1 MLGGIVLEV
10 QIKKLSENVDSNI
23 CYMPNDIFNLFKLS
37 KEILYKL
44 HLGQS
49 HEYSYITPMV
59 EQDKCMYFSNSV
71 FKKLLL
77 FEGVTLNIWKNGDE
91 IYLGPVVGI
100 FVRSKS
106 TAALRIG
113 KHSFFIQKHAEAGSK
128 TNCLSYFYSIE
139 GINWDE
145 GKIKGYTFV
154 QNLNEW
160 RYDWFPMPDVIYD
173 RGVHFNEYQKPYVK
187 YMREQFRANNVHF
200 INSPRYFNKWKV
212 YECLSKYPDVSIY
225 LPKTIIYRS
234 FSDVLSMLNEYEFI
248 FVKASSGSL
257 GKQVLSIEQIDK
269 KYKLNFNKHG
279 LKEIIFKEI
288 EDVKMFVEKFV
299 KERQFVVQ
307 QGIRLLKYNGRN
319 MDLRVLLIKD
329 RQGKWEAVR
338 HHCRIAQK
346 NYTITN
352 CSLGADWINYEKV
365 YPYLSSPFCKRSIPD
380 KEELVNTTK
389 KILYYYE
396 KEFGSFGELGM
407 DMAVDIYGDIWFIE
421 ANTKP
426 DKLSR
431 PGLYDSKKIPPQAIN
446 IFEYAKFLAS
456 NERKMYTS

>member
-1 MLGGIVLEV
+1 MKIRVKELKAEAEV
-10 QIKKLSENVDSNI
+10 CLMSKKIFDDLSLSTEAKYNI
-23 CYMPNDIFNLFKLS
+23 
-37 KEILYKL
+37 
-44 HLGQS
+44 HVGQLNKS
-49 HEYSYITPMV
+49 SYIRPKDV
-59 EQDKCMYFSNSV
+59 KGSCMYFTMPIFNE
-71 FKKLLL
+71 LLL
-77 FEGVTLNIWKNGDE
+77 YNNANLNIWRKGND
-91 IYLGPVVGI
+91 IYLGPVVGV
-100 FVRSKS
+100 FVNTRHLKS
-106 TAALRIG
+106 IEKLHAPI
-113 KHSFFIQKHAEAGSK
+113 SSQKNMQANEEG
-128 TNCLSYFYSIE
+128 NCLLYYFSIE
-139 GINWDE
+139 DVNWVE
-145 GKIKGYTFV
+145 NKIKGFTFIKE
-154 QNLNEW
+154 LNMW
-160 RYDWFPMPDVIYD
+160 KHCWFPIPDVVYD
-173 RGVHFNEYQKPYVK
+173 RAARFEANQRLLVRHIRN
-187 YMREQFRANNVHF
+187 QFRYHPRIHL
-200 INSPRYFNKWKV
+200 INSGDALSKWKV
-212 YECLSKYPDVSIY
+212 YKYLSKYPKIIGY
-225 LPKTIIYRS
+225 LPKTILYKS
-234 FSDVLSMLNEYEFI
+234 FQDILNMLKEYKFI
-248 FVKASSGSL
+248 FLKASYGSK
-257 GKQVLSIEQIDK
+257 GRQVLSIEQIDK

-431 PGLYDSKKIPPQAIN
+431 PGLYDPKKIPPQAIN